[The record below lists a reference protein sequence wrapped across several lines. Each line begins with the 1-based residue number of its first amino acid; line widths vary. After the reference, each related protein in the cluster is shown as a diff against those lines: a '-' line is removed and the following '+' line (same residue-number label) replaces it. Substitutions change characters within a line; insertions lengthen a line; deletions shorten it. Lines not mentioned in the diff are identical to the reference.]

1 MICFRFF
8 VPVVCCCCAAD
19 SVDAVIADI
28 PAGGNYFRIR
38 AVDRKTGRGIP
49 MVRFTADS
57 ASIDYYTDSAGVI
70 AFGEAGL
77 MGADVYFRVEGFGYQ
92 IPLNEHPSGGSRRS
106 IAQRTVWPYRVVLLP
121 PSPRQNLRPV

>member
-8 VPVVCCCCAAD
+8 VPVVCCCCSAD

-49 MVRFTADS
+49 MVRFTVDS

-70 AFGEAGL
+70 AS
-77 MGADVYFRVEGFGYQ
+77 VK
-92 IPLNEHPSGGSRRS
+92 PGSWEQTS
-106 IAQRTVWPYRVVLLP
+106 IFKSKVLGIRFHSTNIRVVGAGG
-121 PSPRQNLRPV
+121 R